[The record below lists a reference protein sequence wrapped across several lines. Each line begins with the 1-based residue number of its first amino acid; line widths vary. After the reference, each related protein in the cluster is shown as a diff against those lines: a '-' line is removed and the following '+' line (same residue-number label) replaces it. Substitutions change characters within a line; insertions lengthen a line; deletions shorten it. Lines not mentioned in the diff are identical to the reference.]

1 MAGEVGNTA
10 VSEVTY
16 SRAEELHLMKTAH
29 HPDTHQPI
37 AAAADAPTQAICPH
51 CGGQVTLR
59 CRHRMNGT
67 AVYFWRHLDNHNREC
82 SSRSHAA
89 TASPPKARRRR

>member
-16 SRAEELHLMKTAH
+16 GRAKEPHLMKTAY
-29 HPDTHQPI
+29 HPGTNQPI
-37 AAAADAPTQAICPH
+37 TAVVGAPTQAICPH

>member
-1 MAGEVGNTA
+1 
-10 VSEVTY
+10 
-16 SRAEELHLMKTAH
+16 MKTAH

-37 AAAADAPTQAICPH
+37 AAAADAPPQAICPH

-59 CRHRMNGT
+59 RRQRMDGT